1 MTGRTLAAP
10 PATRRGRDAG
20 VRSAYA
26 FGLEFAALPTTTA
39 AVVSPDAGRRR
50 MSWAI
55 VDRPELDSDW
65 ESLPRTVLL
74 ERRHVSGRLML
85 VIEQTDRGYLV
96 AAPGYGRHLIDP
108 DGRAAR
114 SYLPAVPP
122 WRWQRLLFA
131 QVLPLAASLQGLHVA
146 HSSAVELDGRA
157 IGFVAPSGTG
167 KTSVC
172 AHLVGGGASFLTD
185 DALAIDTS
193 DGTTATAHPGAGVIS
208 VHRRELK
215 SMTAAARARLGP
227 VVGTPADK
235 IQVGVTPV
243 GRSLPLERI
252 YFLRRGATGRRW
264 RVVESAPPDPSLL
277 LGSSFI
283 WYLRHPTY
291 ALARLEAADHL
302 ARSVRVFLVD
312 IPPSIPAA
320 EAARRIAHH
329 AGSG

>member
-10 PATRRGRDAG
+10 PATRRGPDAG

-26 FGLEFAALPTTTA
+26 FGLEFAAMPTTPA
-39 AVVSPDAGRRR
+39 ATVAPDAQRRR
-50 MSWAI
+50 LSWTI
-55 VDRPELDSDW
+55 VGRQELDADW
-65 ESLPRTVLL
+65 ESPSRTVLL
-74 ERRHVSGRLML
+74 ERRHASGRLML
-85 VIEQTDRGYLV
+85 TIEQTERGYLV

-131 QVLPLAASLQGLHVA
+131 QVLPLAASLQGFHVA
-146 HSSAVELDGRA
+146 HSSAVELEGRA
-157 IGFVAPSGTG
+157 VGFVAPSGTG

-172 AHLVGGGASFLTD
+172 AHLVGGGASFITD

-193 DGTTATAHPGAGVIS
+193 IGATAIAHPGAGVIS
-208 VHRRELK
+208 VHRSELRA
-215 SMTAAARARLGP
+215 MTKAARARLGSVVATP
-227 VVGTPADK
+227 VDK
-235 IQVGVTPV
+235 ILVEARPV
-243 GRSLPLERI
+243 SRSVPLERI
-252 YFLRRGATGRRW
+252 YFLRRGTTGRW
-264 RVVESAPPDPSLL
+264 RVTESAPPDPALL

-302 ARSVRVFLVD
+302 ARSARIFLVD
-312 IPPSIPAA
+312 IPPSVPAV
-320 EAARRIAHH
+320 EAAARIAHH

>member
-1 MTGRTLAAP
+1 
-10 PATRRGRDAG
+10 
-20 VRSAYA
+20 
-26 FGLEFAALPTTTA
+26 
-39 AVVSPDAGRRR
+39 
-50 MSWAI
+50 
-55 VDRPELDSDW
+55 
-65 ESLPRTVLL
+65 
-74 ERRHVSGRLML
+74 
-85 VIEQTDRGYLV
+85 
-96 AAPGYGRHLIDP
+96 
-108 DGRAAR
+108 
-114 SYLPAVPP
+114 VPS

-172 AHLVGGGASFLTD
+172 AHLVGRGASFLTD

-193 DGTTATAHPGAGVIS
+193 VGATALAHPGAGVIS

-215 SMTAAARARLGP
+215 AMTPAARSRLGP

-235 IQVGVTPV
+235 IQVAVTPV
-243 GRSLPLERI
+243 SRSLPLERI
-252 YFLRRGATGRRW
+252 YFLRRGPTGRRW
-264 RVVESAPPDPSLL
+264 RVVESAPPDPALL

-302 ARSVRVFLVD
+302 ARSARIFLVD
-312 IPPSIPAA
+312 IPASVPAA
-320 EAARRIAHH
+320 EAATRIAHH